1 VTLLSIVSLLLAIF
15 ANDVLPIFLVASVGF
30 LLSRFL
36 KADVKTLSRVTFNA
50 LVPCLVF
57 SLLVTS
63 KISPEEFGRLMLFT
77 VCLVLGIGLIARL
90 ITLPLRLDRAM
101 ASAFLIVV
109 MFSNSGNYGLSVNM
123 FAFGQAALARATIY
137 YITSTILM
145 YTVGVFLANSG
156 QRNLREALM
165 GVLTVPAVYG
175 VIAAFVVML
184 TQTTV
189 PAPIMRPIQLLSN
202 AALPCMILVL
212 GMQMERTAKVERPL
226 LVGLASVLSLIV
238 TPLLAWGLVNVL
250 GLSGAARQAAMIE
263 SSMPAAVVTTIL
275 ALEYQ
280 VAPSFVTATVF
291 VSTLLSPITVTVLIA
306 LFR

>member
-1 VTLLSIVSLLLAIF
+1 LLAIF

>member
-1 VTLLSIVSLLLAIF
+1 MTLLSIVSLLLAIF